1 MAARH
6 GGAHCSA
13 FRHWKCPQLG
23 QGREHIMFSPLPK
36 LWALPMSES
45 GAMGAAVFFQCD
57 SRPLFD
63 TFCLENL
70 SVFSIHQKMEQ
81 NPTYNWADLIHFRD
95 ENQTKSRHLFNRR
108 PVCTNQ
114 SVGAKSKSWQADRV
128 AGRDG
133 ERTPARRDEQGRRGT
148 RPQRRAGG
156 AAAAAGL

>member
-1 MAARH
+1 
-6 GGAHCSA
+6 
-13 FRHWKCPQLG
+13 
-23 QGREHIMFSPLPK
+23 MFSPLPK

-95 ENQTKSRHLFNRR
+95 ETRA
-108 PVCTNQ
+108 PE
-114 SVGAKSKSWQADRV
+114 G
-128 AGRDG
+128 
-133 ERTPARRDEQGRRGT
+133 TP
-148 RPQRRAGG
+148 
-156 AAAAAGL
+156 

>member
-1 MAARH
+1 MVYYSSWISSPKCMKPAQLLVGVLFHDFSRKRYFSCKNGTQSRKWKGKIKKSVLHPVPQMAARH

-23 QGREHIMFSPLPK
+23 QGRENIMFSPLPK

-95 ENQTKSRHLFNRR
+95 E
-108 PVCTNQ
+108 C
-114 SVGAKSKSWQADRV
+114 
-128 AGRDG
+128 
-133 ERTPARRDEQGRRGT
+133 
-148 RPQRRAGG
+148 
-156 AAAAAGL
+156 